1 MRKKANI
8 RELIVEILFL
18 RIKESGREIINV
30 VRNGSKKPKIKREYS
45 LDNKSKVKRRN
56 PNIW

>member
-1 MRKKANI
+1 VRKKANI